1 MNRHTF
7 AAIMLGTSLWFGAS
21 SALAQYCPSY
31 APSTGSNCAQDPIAG
46 TNPTIAQWND
56 IFAIVSEGP
65 SAWGTQGPSVP
76 DIGQGCGKPEPSHN
90 VPARFPCEL
99 LKSIAMVETGWQH
112 FCDPTTPASE
122 VGQPSRTIIS
132 FDCGYGIGQVTSG
145 MRTFDATPDFDRARV
160 AGEPIYNMATGVRIL
175 ADKWRAT
182 SCVGDN
188 QPTIIEDWY
197 VATWAYN
204 GLAWSNNPNYPNYA
218 PDRGV
223 FDPAVN
229 SNAGWAYQEK
239 VFGRIETQ
247 QFYWDNVALAYP
259 DRSECGSTGSPP
271 DLSEPHCAS
280 PTDCANTR
288 STHATA
294 CNGSSGAAGSGG
306 SAGASGSGGS
316 AGTAG
321 SAGTGGASGGNA
333 GSSGS
338 AGSAGSSGSSGSAG
352 SAGSS
357 GSAGNAG
364 ASASAGSAGTG
375 GVTVGDT
382 VTIRLERDD
391 GGCSVVRPRSG
402 HDRDERSTN
411 GFSWW
416 LTAIVLLATR
426 RTRRRQV
433 V

>member
-1 MNRHTF
+1 M
-7 AAIMLGTSLWFGAS
+7 GT
-21 SALAQYCPSY
+21 
-31 APSTGSNCAQDPIAG
+31 T
-46 TNPTIAQWND
+46 
-56 IFAIVSEGP
+56 
-65 SAWGTQGPSVP
+65 
-76 DIGQGCGKPEPSHN
+76 
-90 VPARFPCEL
+90 
-99 LKSIAMVETGWQH
+99 
-112 FCDPTTPASE
+112 
-122 VGQPSRTIIS
+122 
-132 FDCGYGIGQVTSG
+132 
-145 MRTFDATPDFDRARV
+145 DATPDFDRSRV

-188 QPTIIEDWY
+188 QPPIIEDWY

-288 STHATA
+288 TTHATA

-306 SAGASGSGGS
+306 TSGA
-316 AGTAG
+316 AG
-321 SAGTGGASGGNA
+321 SAGSGGASGTAGAGGAAAGGAGGIA

-338 AGSAGSSGSSGSAG
+338 AAHAGSSGTAG
-352 SAGSS
+352 TAGAAGSS
-357 GSAGNAG
+357 GHAGAAASAANAGSGG
-364 ASASAGSAGTG
+364 ASAGTSSG
-375 GVTVGDT
+375 EIVTV
-382 VTIRLERDD
+382 RLDRDD
-391 GGCSVVRPRSG
+391 GGCSIRHASHASDDDNRGGIRSA
-402 HDRDERSTN
+402 D
-411 GFSWW
+411 
-416 LTAIVLLATR
+416 AISLLVAGAALLATR
-426 RTRRRQV
+426 RTRRREV